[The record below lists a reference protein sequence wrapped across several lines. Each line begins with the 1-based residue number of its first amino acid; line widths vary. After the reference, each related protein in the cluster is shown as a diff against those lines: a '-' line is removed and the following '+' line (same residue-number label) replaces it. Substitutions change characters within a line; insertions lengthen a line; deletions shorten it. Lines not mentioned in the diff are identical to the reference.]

1 MQRAIIHHPANEWPE
16 AEAGDSVTLDYDS
29 RHRRRLKLVSD
40 SGAALLLDLER
51 AVAMA
56 HGDGLRTETGQW
68 IRVQAAPEELVEART
83 AGLLVMLQ
91 LAWHIGN
98 RHIAAAITPDAILI
112 RPDPVIEAMLRD
124 NGATLRR
131 LVAPFQPLHGAYHS
145 QHGAQAQAHSHDHG
159 HGHHH
164 HHDDDERH
172 DHDNDHHDHG
182 GKRSGHDH

>member
-1 MQRAIIHHPANEWPE
+1 MQRAIIHHPANEWPA
-16 AEAGDSVTLDYDS
+16 AEASDSVTLDYDS

-83 AGLLVMLQ
+83 ADPLIMLQ

-98 RHIAAAITPDAILI
+98 RHIAAAITSDTILI

-131 LVAPFQPLHGAYHS
+131 IVTPFQPLRGAYHS
-145 QHGAQAQAHSHDHG
+145 QHGAHAHSHDHG

-164 HHDDDERH
+164 HDDPHGQHEHDDAGGRA
-172 DHDNDHHDHG
+172 DHEH
-182 GKRSGHDH
+182 